1 MESKDKNKL
10 EIPEFQGKE
19 ISTKPENVK
28 GQLKNSN
35 DGNQSKIINI
45 DWYSKEISIEP
56 ENAKNQLNMYMH
68 PDGLYHAAKPS
79 LISTSWFYFK
89 QMFQAISNGF
99 KNKRGEEANIL
110 QKIWVVGHV
119 LFTCAGCLS
128 LLIALGVFLDVGI
141 GSLFF
146 IYLGIGGS
154 LLGIIIITSLIIGA
168 IIRHQML
175 SHKFYCYCTMTG
187 KQEIFYETQNLSK
200 DELKNQNCKP
210 YDLSQIDTSNWFIP
224 RS

>member
-1 MESKDKNKL
+1 MESNDKNKL
-10 EIPEFQGKE
+10 AIPEFHPE
-19 ISTKPENVK
+19 ISP
-28 GQLKNSN
+28 
-35 DGNQSKIINI
+35 
-45 DWYSKEISIEP
+45 EP

-68 PDGLYHAAKPS
+68 PDGLYHASKPS
-79 LISTSWFYFK
+79 WIFMSWFYFK
-89 QMFQAISNGF
+89 HMFQMISNGF
-99 KNKRGEEANIL
+99 KNKKGEEVNIL

-146 IYLGIGGS
+146 ICFGIGGS

-200 DELKNQNCKP
+200 DDLKRKNYKP
-210 YDLSQIDTSNWFIP
+210 CDLSQIDTSNWFIP

>member
-1 MESKDKNKL
+1 MKSNNEVKT
-10 EIPEFQGKE
+10 IPEG
-19 ISTKPENVK
+19 K
-28 GQLKNSN
+28 GQF
-35 DGNQSKIINI
+35 DMI
-45 DWYSKEISIEP
+45 DFQFEDSTS

-68 PDGLYHAAKPS
+68 QDGLYHASKPS
-79 LISTSWFYFK
+79 WIFMSWLYFK
-89 QMFQAISNGF
+89 QMFHMTSNGF
-99 KNKRGEEANIL
+99 KNKRGKEVNIL
-110 QKIWVVGHV
+110 DKIWVVGHV

-128 LLIALGVFLDVGI
+128 LLIALGVFFDLGI

-146 IYLGIGGS
+146 ICFGIGGS

-200 DELKNQNCKP
+200 DDLKRKNYKP
-210 YDLSQIDTSNWFIP
+210 CDLSQIDTSNWFIP

>member
-10 EIPEFQGKE
+10 EIPEPSVAE

-45 DWYSKEISIEP
+45 DWYSKEIPKQP

-68 PDGLYHAAKPS
+68 PDGLYHASKPS

-89 QMFQAISNGF
+89 QMFHMTSNGF

-128 LLIALGVFLDVGI
+128 LLIALGVFFDLGI

-146 IYLGIGGS
+146 ICLGIGGS
-154 LLGIIIITSLIIGA
+154 LLGIIIITSLIMG
-168 IIRHQML
+168 IILRHQTPP
-175 SHKFYCYCTMTG
+175 HKFYYYETTDG
-187 KQEIFYETQNLSK
+187 EPKIFYETQNLSK
-200 DELKNQNCKP
+200 DDLKRKNYKP
-210 YDLSQIDTSNWFIP
+210 CDLSQIDTSNWFIP

>member
-19 ISTKPENVK
+19 IST
-28 GQLKNSN
+28 
-35 DGNQSKIINI
+35 
-45 DWYSKEISIEP
+45 EP

-68 PDGLYHAAKPS
+68 SDGSCHAAKPS

-146 IYLGIGGS
+146 ICFGIGGS

-200 DELKNQNCKP
+200 DDLKRKNYKP
-210 YDLSQIDTSNWFIP
+210 CDLSQIDTSNWFIP

>member
-1 MESKDKNKL
+1 MESNDKNKL
-10 EIPEFQGKE
+10 AIPEFHPE
-19 ISTKPENVK
+19 ISP
-28 GQLKNSN
+28 
-35 DGNQSKIINI
+35 
-45 DWYSKEISIEP
+45 EP

-68 PDGLYHAAKPS
+68 PDGLYHASKPS
-79 LISTSWFYFK
+79 WIFMSWFYFK
-89 QMFQAISNGF
+89 HMFQMISNGF
-99 KNKRGEEANIL
+99 KNNKGEEVNIL

-146 IYLGIGGS
+146 ICFGIGGS

-200 DELKNQNCKP
+200 DDLKRKNYKP
-210 YDLSQIDTSNWFIP
+210 CDLSQIDTSNWFIP